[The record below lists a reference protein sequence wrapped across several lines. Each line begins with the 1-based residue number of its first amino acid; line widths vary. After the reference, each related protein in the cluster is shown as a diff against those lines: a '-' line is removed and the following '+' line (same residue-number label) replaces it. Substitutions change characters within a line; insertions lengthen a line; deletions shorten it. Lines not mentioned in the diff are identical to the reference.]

1 MLTYTKNLKIFQK
14 KNSYGFLKIC
24 RILSL
29 QKLVTKIN
37 SMGSVLVN
45 LKTQRRQ
52 PYWKAVLIF
61 FFLFGKLDLGQ
72 SSFSTY
78 FVFIA
83 QFSEWVLF
91 PVHGTITQ
99 HWISLLKN
107 RASTEKI
114 ILTVKESCQWM
125 LNNHA
130 MLNNCT
136 SDCLLIMSVIVKE
149 SCQRLLNNHK
159 GNWLL
164 KNCAIDS
171 WTVVSVTFE
180 RCASCC

>member
-1 MLTYTKNLKIFQK
+1 MQDLVASETCHKNKFDGFRFSQSENPEKATLLKSSFD
-14 KNSYGFLKIC
+14 
-24 RILSL
+24 
-29 QKLVTKIN
+29 
-37 SMGSVLVN
+37 
-45 LKTQRRQ
+45 
-52 PYWKAVLIF
+52 F